1 MAAKKTPKRR
11 NKEEH
16 INVRLTAE
24 QKAELTAAAVHA
36 GLGVSS
42 WLLATGLREARKT
55 SGDA

>member
-1 MAAKKTPKRR
+1 MAAKKMPKRR

-24 QKAELTAAAVHA
+24 QKAELATAAMHA

-42 WLLATGLREARKT
+42 WMLTVALREARKT
-55 SGDA
+55 DGGG